1 MRLKPVYVTDPNL
14 VDAPLTDMPNQ
25 WAPAKG
31 IHLYHF
37 PLSLDSQKVR
47 QGLEELGVQWQS
59 HPILLSAHQQ
69 FSPSYVRINSRC
81 VVPTL
86 VIDGKVTTDTINI
99 LDLLAARFG
108 AANQCFETSEEE
120 KALVKYW
127 VDKAAG
133 LFIEALT
140 YGHVEGV
147 KKPFPLGNASE
158 SGRSHQDKV
167 DLLSGLIETYKND
180 PTLKTAYEKK
190 RAVIEATKEAMV
202 APGQMSAIVDAT
214 RVELEDLAHQ
224 LASGQ
229 FADGG
234 WLASDAFSLADVQWG
249 AVLYRLQWVGLQ
261 PLLWEEDSIISAYAE
276 KLFAKA
282 SFQTGVVEWSRVGRK
297 VILPTLRYKLLQ
309 ALGLKNDV

>member
-1 MRLKPVYVTDPNL
+1 MTDPNL
-14 VDAPLTDMPNQ
+14 VDAPLTEVPNQ
-25 WAPAKG
+25 WAPQQG

-59 HPILLSAHQQ
+59 HSILLSAQQQ
-69 FSPSYVRINSRC
+69 FSPSYLRINSRC

-108 AANQCFETSEEE
+108 AVKQCFETSEAERE
-120 KALVKYW
+120 PVNYW
-127 VDKAAG
+127 VEKAAG

-147 KKPFPLGNASE
+147 KKPFPLGNATD

-180 PTLKTAYEKK
+180 PTLKAAYGKK

-276 KLFAKA
+276 KLFARA
-282 SFQTGVVEWSRVGRK
+282 SFQTGVVQWSRVVRK
-297 VILPTLRYKLLQ
+297 VVLPTIRYKLLK
-309 ALGLKNDV
+309 AFGLKRDT

>member
-14 VDAPLTDMPNQ
+14 VDAPLTEVPNQ
-25 WAPAKG
+25 WAPQQG

-99 LDLLAARFG
+99 LNLLATRFG
-108 AANQCFETSEEE
+108 TANQRFETSEEE
-120 KALVKYW
+120 KALVNYW

-147 KKPFPLGNASE
+147 KKPFPLGNASD

-167 DLLSGLIETYKND
+167 DLLSGLMETYKKD
-180 PTLKTAYEKK
+180 PTLRAAYKKK
-190 RAVIEATKEAMV
+190 RAVIEATKDAMV

-214 RVELEDLAHQ
+214 RVELEGLAQQ

-229 FADGG
+229 FAHGG
-234 WLASDAFSLADVQWG
+234 WLASDAFSLADIQWS

-261 PLLWEEDSIISAYAE
+261 PLLWEDDSIISAYAE
-276 KLFAKA
+276 KLFTKV
-282 SFQTGVVEWSRVGRK
+282 SFQTGVVEWSKVGRN
-297 VILPTLRYKLLQ
+297 VILPTFRYKLLQ

>member
-14 VDAPLTDMPNQ
+14 VDAPLPEVPNQ
-25 WAPAKG
+25 WAPQEG

-81 VVPTL
+81 VVPAL
-86 VIDGKVTTDTINI
+86 VIDGKVTTETINI
-99 LDLLAARFG
+99 LDLLATRFG
-108 AANQCFETSEEE
+108 PANQCFETSEEE
-120 KALVKYW
+120 KALVNDW

-140 YGHVEGV
+140 YGHIEGV
-147 KKPFPLGNASE
+147 KKPFPIGNSSE
-158 SGRSHQDKV
+158 KGRSHQDKV
-167 DLLSGLIETYKND
+167 DVLSGLIETYKKD
-180 PTLKTAYEKK
+180 PILGVAYKKK

-214 RVELEDLAHQ
+214 RVELEDLAYQ

-261 PLLWEEDSIISAYAE
+261 PLLWENDSIISAYAE

-282 SFQTGVVEWSRVGRK
+282 SFQRGIVQWSRVGRK
-297 VILPTLRYKLLQ
+297 VILPTIRYKLLK
-309 ALGLKNDV
+309 ALGLSPDA

>member
-14 VDAPLTDMPNQ
+14 VDAPLTEVPNQ
-25 WAPAKG
+25 WAPQQG

-47 QGLEELGVQWQS
+47 QGLEEFGVQWQS

-99 LDLLAARFG
+99 LELLAARFG
-108 AANQCFETSEEE
+108 PANRCFQSSEEE
-120 KALVKYW
+120 KALVNDW

-133 LFIEALT
+133 LFIEVLT

-147 KKPFPLGNASE
+147 KKPFPLGNASD
-158 SGRSHQDKV
+158 SGRSHRDKV

-180 PTLKTAYEKK
+180 PMLKAAYEKK

-202 APGQMSAIVDAT
+202 MPGQMSAIVNAT
-214 RVELEDLAHQ
+214 RVEIEDLAHQ

-229 FADGG
+229 FAEGG

-261 PLLWEEDSIISAYAE
+261 PLLWAENSIISAYAE
-276 KLFAKA
+276 KLFAKP
-282 SFQTGVVEWSRVGRK
+282 SFQRGVIQWSRVGRK
-297 VILPTLRYKLLQ
+297 VVLPTIRHKLLK
-309 ALGLKNDV
+309 ALGLKRNI

>member
-1 MRLKPVYVTDPNL
+1 MRLKPVYATDPNL
-14 VDAPLTDMPNQ
+14 VDAPLTEAPNQ
-25 WAPAKG
+25 WAPQQG

-99 LDLLAARFG
+99 LDLLAVRFG

-120 KALVKYW
+120 KALVNYW
-127 VDKAAG
+127 VEKAAG

-147 KKPFPLGNASE
+147 KKPFPLGNATD

-167 DLLSGLIETYKND
+167 DLLSGLIETYKKD
-180 PTLKTAYEKK
+180 PTLKAAYEKK
-190 RAVIEATKEAMV
+190 RAVIEAIKEAMV

-214 RVELEDLAHQ
+214 RGDLGDLAHQ
-224 LASGQ
+224 LASGP

-276 KLFAKA
+276 KLFARP
-282 SFQTGVVEWSRVGRK
+282 SFQTGVVQWSRVGRK
-297 VILPTLRYKLLQ
+297 VVLPTIRYKLLK
-309 ALGLKNDV
+309 ALRLKRDI

>member
-1 MRLKPVYVTDPNL
+1 MRLRPVYATDPNL
-14 VDAPLTDMPNQ
+14 FDAPLTEVPNQ
-25 WAPAKG
+25 WAPQQG

-47 QGLEELGVQWQS
+47 QGLEELDVQWQS

-86 VIDGKVTTDTINI
+86 VIDGTVTTDTINI

-108 AANQCFETSEEE
+108 AANQCFETSEVE
-120 KALVKYW
+120 KAFVNYW
-127 VDKAAG
+127 IEKAAG

-147 KKPFPLGNASE
+147 KKPFPLGNATE

-167 DLLSGLIETYKND
+167 DLLSGLIETYKKD
-180 PTLKTAYEKK
+180 PTLKAAYEKK
-190 RAVIEATKEAMV
+190 RAVIEATKEAMG

-214 RVELEDLAHQ
+214 RVELEDLENQ
-224 LASGQ
+224 LASGH
-229 FADGG
+229 FAHGG

-261 PLLWEEDSIISAYAE
+261 PLLWEEDSIVSAYAE
-276 KLFAKA
+276 KLFAKP
-282 SFQTGVVEWSRVGRK
+282 SFQTGVVQWSRVGSK
-297 VILPTLRYKLLQ
+297 VILPTIRYRLLKAFGLLR
-309 ALGLKNDV
+309 DV

>member
-1 MRLKPVYVTDPNL
+1 VRLKPVYSTDPNL
-14 VDAPLTDMPNQ
+14 VDAPLTEAPNQ
-25 WAPAKG
+25 WAPQQG

-47 QGLEELGVQWQS
+47 QGLDELGVQWQS

-108 AANQCFETSEEE
+108 AANQCFQTSEAERE
-120 KALVKYW
+120 LVNDW

-133 LFIEALT
+133 VFIEALT

-147 KKPFPLGNASE
+147 KKPFPIGSSSE
-158 SGRSHQDKV
+158 NGRSHQDKV
-167 DLLSGLIETYKND
+167 DLLSGLIETYKKD
-180 PTLKTAYEKK
+180 PTLRVAYENK

-229 FADGG
+229 FASGG
-234 WLASDAFSLADVQWG
+234 WLASDSFSLADVQWG

-261 PLLWEEDSIISAYAE
+261 PLLWEEDSIISAYTE
-276 KLFAKA
+276 KLFVKA
-282 SFQTGVVEWSRVGRK
+282 SFQTGVVQWSRVGRK
-297 VILPTLRYKLLQ
+297 VILPTIRYKLLK
-309 ALGLKNDV
+309 ALGLKRDT

>member
-1 MRLKPVYVTDPNL
+1 VRLKPVYVTDPSL
-14 VDAPLTDMPNQ
+14 VDAPLTEVPNQ
-25 WAPAKG
+25 WAPQQG

-108 AANQCFETSEEE
+108 PANQSFATSEGE
-120 KALVKYW
+120 KELVNDW

-147 KKPFPLGNASE
+147 KKPFPIGNTSD

-167 DLLSGLIETYKND
+167 DLLSGLIDRYKKD
-180 PTLKTAYEKK
+180 HTLRVAYEKK
-190 RAVIEATKEAMV
+190 RVVIEATKEAMV

-214 RVELEDLAHQ
+214 RVELEDLAQQ

-229 FADGG
+229 FAHGG
-234 WLASDAFSLADVQWG
+234 WLASDAFSLADIQWG

-282 SFQTGVVEWSRVGRK
+282 SFQTGVVQWSKVGRK

>member
-1 MRLKPVYVTDPNL
+1 MRLKPVYSTDLHL
-14 VDAPLTDMPNQ
+14 VDAPLTEVPNQ
-25 WAPAKG
+25 WVPQQG

-47 QGLEELGVQWQS
+47 QGLEELGIQWQS

-69 FSPSYVRINSRC
+69 FSPSYLRVNSRC

-108 AANQCFETSEEE
+108 TANQRFETSAVER
-120 KALVKYW
+120 ALVNYW

-147 KKPFPLGNASE
+147 KKPFPIGNASD

-167 DLLSGLIETYKND
+167 DLLTGLIETYKNE
-180 PTLKTAYEKK
+180 PTLKAAYQKK

-214 RVELEDLAHQ
+214 KVELEDLAHQ

-261 PLLWEEDSIISAYAE
+261 PLLWEKDSIISAYAE

-282 SFQTGVVEWSRVGRK
+282 SFQTGVVKWSKVGRK
-297 VILPTLRYKLLQ
+297 VILPTIRYKLLK
-309 ALGLKNDV
+309 ALGLKRDT

>member
-14 VDAPLTDMPNQ
+14 VDAPLTEVPNQ
-25 WAPAKG
+25 WAPQQG

-99 LDLLAARFG
+99 LNLLATRFG
-108 AANQCFETSEEE
+108 TANQRFETSEEE
-120 KALVKYW
+120 KALVNYW

-147 KKPFPLGNASE
+147 KKPFPLGNASD

-167 DLLSGLIETYKND
+167 DLLSGLMETYKKD
-180 PTLKTAYEKK
+180 PTLRAAYKKK
-190 RAVIEATKEAMV
+190 RAVIEATKDAIV

-214 RVELEDLAHQ
+214 RVELEGLAQQ

-229 FADGG
+229 FAHGG
-234 WLASDAFSLADVQWG
+234 WLASDAFSLADIQWS

-261 PLLWEEDSIISAYAE
+261 PLLWEDDSIISAYAE
-276 KLFAKA
+276 KLFTKV
-282 SFQTGVVEWSRVGRK
+282 SFQTGVVEWSKVGRK
-297 VILPTLRYKLLQ
+297 VILPTFRYKLLQ

>member
-1 MRLKPVYVTDPNL
+1 MRLKPVYSTDPNL
-14 VDAPLTDMPNQ
+14 VDAPLTEVPNQ
-25 WAPAKG
+25 WAPQQG

-99 LDLLAARFG
+99 LNLLATSFG
-108 AANQCFETSEEE
+108 AANQCFEISEAERE
-120 KALVKYW
+120 PVNYW

-147 KKPFPLGNASE
+147 KKPFPLGNATE

-167 DLLSGLIETYKND
+167 GLLTRLIETYKKD
-180 PTLKTAYEKK
+180 PTLKVAYEKK
-190 RAVIEATKEAMV
+190 RAVIEATQEAMI

-261 PLLWEEDSIISAYAE
+261 PLLWEDYSIISAYAE
-276 KLFAKA
+276 KLFAHA
-282 SFQTGVVEWSRVGRK
+282 SFQTGVIEWSRVGRK
-297 VILPTLRYKLLQ
+297 VILPTIRYKLLK
-309 ALGLKNDV
+309 AFGLARDI

>member
-1 MRLKPVYVTDPNL
+1 MRLKPVYSTDPNL
-14 VDAPLTDMPNQ
+14 VDAPLTEVPNQ
-25 WAPAKG
+25 WAPQQG
-31 IHLYHF
+31 INLYHF

-108 AANQCFETSEEE
+108 AANQCFEISEAERE
-120 KALVKYW
+120 PVNYW

-147 KKPFPLGNASE
+147 KKPFPLGNATE
-158 SGRSHQDKV
+158 SGRSHQAKV
-167 DLLSGLIETYKND
+167 DLLSGLIETYKKD
-180 PTLKTAYEKK
+180 PTLKAAYEKK
-190 RAVIEATKEAMV
+190 RAVIEATKEAMA

-229 FADGG
+229 FSHGG

-261 PLLWEEDSIISAYAE
+261 PLLLEKDSIISAYAE

-282 SFQTGVVEWSRVGRK
+282 SFQTGVIEWSRVGRK
-297 VILPTLRYKLLQ
+297 VVLPTIRYKLLE
-309 ALGLKNDV
+309 AFGLARDI

>member
-69 FSPSYVRINSRC
+69 FSPGYVRINSRC

-108 AANQCFETSEEE
+108 TANQCFETSEEE
-120 KALVKYW
+120 KEFVNYW

-147 KKPFPLGNASE
+147 KKPFPMGNSSE
-158 SGRSHQDKV
+158 NGRSHQDKV
-167 DLLSGLIETYKND
+167 DLLSGLIETYKRD
-180 PTLKTAYEKK
+180 PELRAAYEKK

-202 APGQMSAIVDAT
+202 APGQMSAIFDAT
-214 RVELEDLAHQ
+214 RIELDDLAHQ
-224 LASGQ
+224 LGSGQ

-282 SFQTGVVEWSRVGRK
+282 SFQTGVVQWSKVGRK
-297 VILPTLRYKLLQ
+297 VILPTIRYKLLK
-309 ALGLKNDV
+309 AFGLSQDI

>member
-1 MRLKPVYVTDPNL
+1 MRLKPVYSTDLNL
-14 VDAPLTDMPNQ
+14 VDAPLTEVPNQ
-25 WAPAKG
+25 WAPQHG

-47 QGLEELGVQWQS
+47 QGLDELGVQWQS

-86 VIDGKVTTDTINI
+86 VIDSKVTTDTINI

-108 AANQCFETSEEE
+108 AANRCFETSEEE
-120 KALVKYW
+120 KALVNDW

-147 KKPFPLGNASE
+147 KKPFPLGNATD
-158 SGRSHQDKV
+158 SGRSHQDKI
-167 DLLSGLIETYKND
+167 DLLSGLIETYKKD
-180 PTLKTAYEKK
+180 PALKAAYEKK
-190 RAVIEATKEAMV
+190 RAVIEATQEAMV

-282 SFQTGVVEWSRVGRK
+282 SFQTGVIEWSRVGRK
-297 VILPTLRYKLLQ
+297 VVLPTIRYKLLK
-309 ALGLKNDV
+309 AFGLSRDI

>member
-14 VDAPLTDMPNQ
+14 VDASFTEVPNQ

-31 IHLYHF
+31 IHLFHF

-59 HPILLSAHQQ
+59 HPILLSAQQQ

-99 LDLLAARFG
+99 LELLAARFG
-108 AANQCFETSEEE
+108 TANKCFDTSEEE
-120 KALVKYW
+120 KEPVNYW
-127 VDKAAG
+127 IDKAAS

-147 KKPFPLGNASE
+147 KKPFPLGSASE

-167 DLLSGLIETYKND
+167 DLLTRLIDTYKKD
-180 PTLKTAYEKK
+180 PTLRAAYEKK

-214 RVELEDLAHQ
+214 RIELEDLAQQ

-229 FADGG
+229 FTGGG
-234 WLASDAFSLADVQWG
+234 WLASDVFSLADVQWG

-261 PLLWEEDSIISAYAE
+261 PLLWEDDSIISAYAE

-282 SFQTGVVEWSRVGRK
+282 SFQTGVVQWSKVGRK
-297 VILPTLRYKLLQ
+297 VILPTIRYKLLK
-309 ALGLKNDV
+309 ALGLKRDT

>member
-1 MRLKPVYVTDPNL
+1 MRLKPVYSTDPNL
-14 VDAPLTDMPNQ
+14 VDAPLTEVPNQ
-25 WAPAKG
+25 WAPQQG

-99 LDLLAARFG
+99 LNLLATSFG

-120 KALVKYW
+120 KALVNYW
-127 VDKAAG
+127 VEKAAG

-140 YGHVEGV
+140 YGHVEEV
-147 KKPFPLGNASE
+147 KKPFPLGNATE

-167 DLLSGLIETYKND
+167 DLISGLIETYKND
-180 PTLKTAYEKK
+180 PTLKAAYEKK

-261 PLLWEEDSIISAYAE
+261 PLLWEDDSIISAYAE

-282 SFQTGVVEWSRVGRK
+282 SFQTGVIEWSRVGRK
-297 VILPTLRYKLLQ
+297 VVLPTIRYKLLK
-309 ALGLKNDV
+309 AFGLKRDT

>member
-14 VDAPLTDMPNQ
+14 VDTPLTEVPNQ
-25 WAPAKG
+25 WAPQQG

-86 VIDGKVTTDTINI
+86 VIDGRVTTDTINI

-147 KKPFPLGNASE
+147 KKPFPLGNATD

-167 DLLSGLIETYKND
+167 DLLSGLIETYKKD
-180 PTLKTAYEKK
+180 LTLKTAYEKK

-202 APGQMSAIVDAT
+202 APGQMSVIVDAT

-229 FADGG
+229 FAHGG
-234 WLASDAFSLADVQWG
+234 WLASDAFSLADIQWG

-282 SFQTGVVEWSRVGRK
+282 SFQTGVIEWSRVGRK
-297 VILPTLRYKLLQ
+297 VVLPTILYKLLK
-309 ALGLKNDV
+309 AFGRSRDI

>member
-1 MRLKPVYVTDPNL
+1 VRLKPVYSTDPNL
-14 VDAPLTDMPNQ
+14 VDAPLTEVPNQ
-25 WAPAKG
+25 WAPQQG

-108 AANQCFETSEEE
+108 AVKQCFETSEAERE
-120 KALVKYW
+120 LVNDW

-147 KKPFPLGNASE
+147 KKPFPLGNATG
-158 SGRSHQDKV
+158 SGRSHQAKV
-167 DLLSGLIETYKND
+167 DLLSGLIETYKKD
-180 PTLKTAYEKK
+180 PSLKAAYEKK
-190 RAVIEATKEAMV
+190 LAVIEATKEAMV
-202 APGQMSAIVDAT
+202 APGQMSVIVDAT

-249 AVLYRLQWVGLQ
+249 AVLHRLQWVGLQ
-261 PLLWEEDSIISAYAE
+261 PLLWEENSIISAYAK
-276 KLFAKA
+276 KLFVRP
-282 SFQTGVVEWSRVGRK
+282 SFQTGVVQWSRVGRK
-297 VILPTLRYKLLQ
+297 VVLPTIHYKLLK
-309 ALGLKNDV
+309 AFGLSRDI

>member
-1 MRLKPVYVTDPNL
+1 MRLKPVYSTDLNL
-14 VDAPLTDMPNQ
+14 VDAPLTEVPNK
-25 WAPAKG
+25 WAPQQG

-86 VIDGKVTTDTINI
+86 VINGKVTTDTINI
-99 LDLLAARFG
+99 LNLLAARFG
-108 AANQCFETSEEE
+108 PANQCFETSDEE
-120 KALVKYW
+120 KALVYYW

-133 LFIEALT
+133 LFVEALT
-140 YGHVEGV
+140 YGHIEGV
-147 KKPFPLGNASE
+147 KKPFPISNSSAN
-158 SGRSHQDKV
+158 GRSHQDKV
-167 DLLSGLIETYKND
+167 DLLSGLIETYKKD
-180 PTLKTAYEKK
+180 PTLRSAYEKK
-190 RAVIEATKEAMV
+190 QAVIEATKDAMV
-202 APGQMSAIVDAT
+202 TPGQMPAIVDST
-214 RVELEDLAHQ
+214 RVELEGLAHQ
-224 LASGQ
+224 LAEGQ

-249 AVLYRLQWVGLQ
+249 AVLYRLQWLGLQ
-261 PLLWEEDSIISAYAE
+261 PLLWENDSIISAYAE

-282 SFQTGVVEWSRVGRK
+282 SFQTGVVQWSKVGRK
-297 VILPTLRYKLLQ
+297 VILPTIRYKLLK
-309 ALGLKNDV
+309 ALGLKRDT

>member
-14 VDAPLTDMPNQ
+14 VDAPLTEVPNQ
-25 WAPAKG
+25 WAPQQG

-81 VVPTL
+81 VVPAL

-99 LDLLAARFG
+99 LDLLATRFG
-108 AANQCFETSEEE
+108 ATKQCFYTTQEE
-120 KALVKYW
+120 KPLVNFW
-127 VDKAAG
+127 VDKAAS

-140 YGHVEGV
+140 YGHIDGV
-147 KKPFPLGNASE
+147 KKPVPLGNASD

-167 DLLSGLIETYKND
+167 DLLSGLIETYKKD

-202 APGQMSAIVDAT
+202 SPGQMSAIVDAT
-214 RVELEDLAHQ
+214 RFELSDLAHQ
-224 LASGQ
+224 LTSGQ

-234 WLASDAFSLADVQWG
+234 WLASDAFSRADVQWG
-249 AVLYRLQWVGLQ
+249 AVLYRLQWVGLK

-282 SFQTGVVEWSRVGRK
+282 SFQTGVVQWSRVGRK
-297 VILPTLRYKLLQ
+297 VVLPTIRYKLLE
-309 ALGLKNDV
+309 ALGLKRDI

>member
-14 VDAPLTDMPNQ
+14 VDAPLTEVPNQ
-25 WAPAKG
+25 WAPQQG

-99 LDLLAARFG
+99 LNLLATRFG
-108 AANQCFETSEEE
+108 TANQRFETSEEE
-120 KALVKYW
+120 KALVNYW

-147 KKPFPLGNASE
+147 KKPFPLGNASD

-167 DLLSGLIETYKND
+167 DLLSGLMETYKKD
-180 PTLKTAYEKK
+180 PTLRAAYKKK
-190 RAVIEATKEAMV
+190 RAVIEATKDAMV

-214 RVELEDLAHQ
+214 RVELEGLAQQ

-229 FADGG
+229 FAHGG
-234 WLASDAFSLADVQWG
+234 WLASDAFSLADIQWS

-261 PLLWEEDSIISAYAE
+261 PLLWEDDSIISAYAE
-276 KLFAKA
+276 KLFTKV
-282 SFQTGVVEWSRVGRK
+282 SFQTGVVEWSKVGRK
-297 VILPTLRYKLLQ
+297 VILPTFRYKLLQ